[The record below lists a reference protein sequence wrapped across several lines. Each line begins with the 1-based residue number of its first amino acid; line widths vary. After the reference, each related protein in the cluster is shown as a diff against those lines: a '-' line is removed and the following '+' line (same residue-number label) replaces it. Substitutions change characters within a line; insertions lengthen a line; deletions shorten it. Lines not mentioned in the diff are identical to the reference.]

1 VADDLIDIVVR
12 LRNALGAAR
21 DARRVASG
29 IDEIGDE
36 ARQAAEA
43 LALMNAE
50 TGRGSKG
57 SRSFAKNLNNVSG
70 RLNLVTV
77 AGAVLGPSVLSIA
90 SSAAGAAAG
99 LGVLGATAGGAAAVG
114 LGSLFVVGKQAFG
127 MMGDLNT
134 AQKAYNLAVQQYGKD
149 SKQAKTA
156 HEHLLAVQK
165 VAGPQATKLA
175 KQWNK
180 LGRAFRGQT
189 GDARR
194 NLLTTAIAGLHGAS
208 RLLPSITKAATSAS
222 RVVRKG
228 LVGAFHD
235 LSGGE
240 TQQTL
245 STLSKTFNR
254 AFGPAL
260 RGGVDLVHVL
270 MRVLRAGAPYVV
282 QAARGFRDWAAGL
295 RQSTAHGNGVVR
307 MVALLVG
314 HLKSWLGLTKA
325 IGRLFLAI
333 FGKSNQAG
341 RGLVDVLTSIVNGL
355 TRIVQSSDQSWWTTF
370 AQLAAQLAGHLVQ
383 LGGILMQ
390 IATAAMPGLAVA
402 AKITTA
408 VLGALSSV
416 VRFLSPLIGPL
427 VVAFLAFR
435 SALVASRIAMTLLSV
450 AFRLTPF
457 GWVVTAI
464 SLLVAA
470 VILMWN
476 KWAGFRNFIKGVW
489 SWIKTAAGDTWDW
502 VTSRIRRF
510 VEFVSGLPGKISAGV
525 SGIWDGLKQGLI
537 DVLNFII
544 DKLNWLIRQVNRIP
558 GVSIG
563 QIGAI
568 ADTARTRIADQGRI
582 ARGNGYNGGGTY
594 VPPVTQRRGTKSVAP
609 GRAGGR
615 DPGTAGQP
623 TRGIQAATARV
634 LQPVHWNVNGKTL
647 ASVMV
652 DVSEAAEARG

>member
-1 VADDLIDIVVR
+1 
-12 LRNALGAAR
+12 
-21 DARRVASG
+21 
-29 IDEIGDE
+29 
-36 ARQAAEA
+36 
-43 LALMNAE
+43 
-50 TGRGSKG
+50 
-57 SRSFAKNLNNVSG
+57 
-70 RLNLVTV
+70 
-77 AGAVLGPSVLSIA
+77 
-90 SSAAGAAAG
+90 
-99 LGVLGATAGGAAAVG
+99 
-114 LGSLFVVGKQAFG
+114 

-175 KQWNK
+175 AQWNK

-194 NLLTTAIAGLHGAS
+194 NLLTTAVAGLRGAS
-208 RLLPSITKAATSAS
+208 RLLPYVTNAANSAS
-222 RVVRKG
+222 RVVRQG
-228 LVGAFHD
+228 LVGAFRD

-240 TQQTL
+240 TQRTL
-245 STLSKTFNR
+245 VMLSKTFNM
-254 AFGPAL
+254 AFRPAL
-260 RGGVDLVHVL
+260 SGVVDLLHVL
-270 MRVLRAGAPYVV
+270 MRVVRAGAPYIVE
-282 QAARGFRDWAAGL
+282 AARSFVSWAAGL
-295 RQSTAHGNGVVR
+295 RESTAHGNGVVR
-307 MVALLVG
+307 MVDMLVG

-341 RGLVDVLTSIVNGL
+341 RGLVEVLTSIVNGL
-355 TRIVQSSDQSWWTTF
+355 TRIVQSSDQSWWMTF
-370 AQLAAQLAGHLVQ
+370 AQLAAQLAGHLVA
-383 LGGILMQ
+383 LGAILMQ

-408 VLGALSSV
+408 VLNALSSV
-416 VRFLSPLIGPL
+416 IGFLAPVISPLIVL
-427 VVAFLAFR
+427 FTAWRVATTALTVATKLATLAFYA
-435 SALVASRIAMTLLSV
+435 SPMGWLKLAIMLV
-450 AFRLTPF
+450 
-457 GWVVTAI
+457 
-464 SLLVAA
+464 VAA

-502 VTSRIRRF
+502 VTSRIQRF
-510 VEFVSGLPGKISAGV
+510 VSFVSSLPGKISAGV
-525 SGIWDGLKQGLI
+525 SGIWDGFKQGLI

-634 LQPVHWNVNGKTL
+634 LQPVHWNIDGKTL
-647 ASVMV
+647 ASMMV